1 MVDRWMRKEK
11 TGRGGAG
18 LFWFTDQQQEI
29 LAAII

>member
-1 MVDRWMRKEK
+1 MGAKEK